1 MKLSNHILLLVTVLA
16 TMVCPLVAAQTESP
30 AGRASNDPT
39 TVKVRIGDIVHIS
52 LPGDDAFNKDLQV
65 DRRGNLMLPEI
76 GEVTV
81 LGLTVSETEELLRA
95 RLALVYHDVSRL
107 DVTTKERR
115 LLVTVLGYVKKPG
128 PVNLPTH
135 GNVQT
140 AINAAGGLVPGAQL
154 DRMQVRRG
162 QQLLAFNYKEYLD
175 SGDPQILPELLPL
188 DVVFVPASPLIGN
201 VQVEFDAATLVAGG
215 DGGEGKTSFKV
226 FGEVNNPGLFSYKSG
241 ATIVDLLMRAG
252 GVTRYAGVEQIRVIS
267 GDEPLVFDLKAYLDS
282 GDRAL
287 LPEMGAGTTIFVP
300 KEVDDVKAGKHTV
313 YIMGEVFKPG
323 AFESKS
329 GAGFLDILANAG
341 GPTRFAETRQIR
353 VLRADGQVEA
363 FDLQAYTEGLPGS
376 EVPMIVP
383 GDAIFVPEKT
393 DLNEKSWLKVTPNRA
408 IRIMG
413 AVNSPGRY
421 EWSDE
426 MSLLD
431 LLAHAGGPTPKADSA
446 RIQVVSNGEG
456 GAASASEFDLDHFVT
471 HGGSMDSIPLLRA
484 GFTIVVPELPQDPSD
499 NKSQWIRQPSENS
512 IYIFGQVG
520 APGRYRF
527 NDSMHFLDILS
538 AADGPTEDADLHNI
552 RVAHRNGTRAK
563 VSPLNL
569 ARYFETGDET
579 ILPRVLPG
587 DSIYVPDKERNWLE
601 ESTESTVRVLGAVSR
616 PGRYRFDD
624 QMTLLDLLAESGGP
638 TSSAYLEKVVVVNS
652 SCCENRS
659 TTFDLLGF
667 VKNPASGAL
676 PVVRAG
682 DTVFIPDL
690 SESYWNVFMDNV
702 RDVFQIVG
710 VVALLVAL

>member
-1 MKLSNHILLLVTVLA
+1 MTVLA
-16 TMVCPLVAAQTESP
+16 TLACPLAVAQTASP
-30 AGRASNDPT
+30 AGQAPMEAPALELR
-39 TVKVRIGDIVHIS
+39 VGDIVNIS
-52 LPGDDAFNKDLQV
+52 LPGDDAFNKDFQV
-65 DRRGNLMLPEI
+65 DRSGNLLLPEV
-76 GEVTV
+76 GEISV
-81 LGLTVSETEELLRA
+81 LGLTESETQELLRA
-95 RLALVYHDVSRL
+95 RLALVYHDVSRFQL
-107 DVTTKERR
+107 TTKERR
-115 LLVTVLGYVKKPG
+115 LLVTVLGYVKEPG

-162 QQLLAFNYKEYLD
+162 EELLSFNYKEYLD
-175 SGDPQILPELLPL
+175 TGDQQVLPELLPL

-215 DGGEGKTSFKV
+215 DGGEDKTSFKV
-226 FGEVNNPGLFSYKSG
+226 FGEVNNPGLFSYKNG
-241 ATIVDLLMRAG
+241 ATVVDLLMRAG

-267 GDEPLVFDLKAYLDS
+267 DQEPLVFDLKAYLDS
-282 GDRAL
+282 GDQAL
-287 LPEMGAGTTIFVP
+287 LPKMSAGTTIFVP
-300 KEVDDVKAGKHTV
+300 TEVDEVKAGKHTV
-313 YIMGEVFKPG
+313 YVMGEVFKPG
-323 AFESKS
+323 AFESKP

-341 GPTRFAETRQIR
+341 GPTRFAETRQIH
-353 VLRADGQVEA
+353 VLRADGRVDP
-363 FDLQAYTEGLPGS
+363 FDLQAYTQGLPGS
-376 EVPMIVP
+376 AAPVISP
-383 GDAIFVPEKT
+383 GDAIFVPERT
-393 DLNEKSWLKVTPNRA
+393 DFNEKSWLKVSPNRA

-431 LLAHAGGPTPKADSA
+431 LLAHAGGPTAKADSA

-456 GAASASEFDLDHFVT
+456 GPAITSEFDLEHFVT
-471 HGGSMDSIPLLRA
+471 HGGSMDSIPRLQA
-484 GFTIVVPELPQDPSD
+484 GFTIVVPELPQDPRD
-499 NKSQWIRQPSENS
+499 NKSQWIRQPSEES

-538 AADGPTEDADLHNI
+538 AADGPTNDADLHNI
-552 RVAHRNGTRAK
+552 RVAHRNGTRAR

-579 ILPRVLPG
+579 LLPRVLPG
-587 DSIYVPDKERNWLE
+587 DSIYIPDKERNWLE
-601 ESTESTVRVLGAVSR
+601 ESTESTVRVLGAVSK

-638 TSSAYLEKVVVVNS
+638 TSDAYLEKVVVVNS

-667 VKNPASGAL
+667 VKNPDSGTL

-682 DTVFIPDL
+682 DTVFVPDL
-690 SESYWNVFMDNV
+690 SASHWNVFMENV
-702 RDVFQIVG
+702 RDVFQIVA
-710 VVALLVAL
+710 VIALLAAL